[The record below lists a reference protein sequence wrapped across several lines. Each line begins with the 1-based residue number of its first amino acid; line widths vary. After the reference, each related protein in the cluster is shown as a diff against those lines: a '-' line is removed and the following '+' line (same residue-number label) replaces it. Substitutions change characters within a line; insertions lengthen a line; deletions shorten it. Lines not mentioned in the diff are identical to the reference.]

1 MSDTRAVY
9 GFTGPSSLSGRKFTE
24 GVTYAVPMGTEA
36 GNALLKRRASMALTA
51 VGTFWLGRTYWQQI
65 LLVLALLIAKNAFD
79 IELRNIQEAY
89 LPGAQAF
96 PEAVGYF
103 SGSFGQVVLASGL
116 GITTTTQ
123 WVVVHAMLMGVALAA
138 AFFLVNKAGPSQRGF
153 LILVLASATATSSLF
168 LSVGKY
174 DIITFLGAVI
184 LALARSLPGGLLG
197 ALIMASGNPEQAV
210 VAAAA
215 LLLLSFASEFHQF
228 RLRASF
234 ALSGAMAIWA
244 LVQFW
249 LASSGMPAGRVQLL
263 PEYLSESI
271 ARVVAFPGTA
281 LWSWL
286 NAGWLV
292 ALAVVLVVS
301 GPSRKWIVG
310 SLVLLPGLATII
322 TADGGRVFGL
332 IVLPAYLI
340 AGAWLGRTVLSNPRS
355 HPQLIGAFACALLV
369 LPVTIEGQGWFFA
382 QVFGFI
388 GRVT

>member
-1 MSDTRAVY
+1 
-9 GFTGPSSLSGRKFTE
+9 
-24 GVTYAVPMGTEA
+24 MGTEA
-36 GNALLKRRASMALTA
+36 GHALLKRRTTRVLAA
-51 VGTFWLGRTYWQQI
+51 VGNFWLDRKYWQQI
-65 LLVLALLIAKNAFD
+65 LLVLAWLVAKNAFD

-96 PEAVGYF
+96 PEAAGYF

-123 WVVVHAMLMGVALAA
+123 WVLVHAILMGIALGGA
-138 AFFLVNKAGPSQRGF
+138 FLVVSKADPARRAF

-174 DIITFLGAVI
+174 DVITFLGAVI
-184 LALARSLPGGLLG
+184 FALSRSLPGSLLG
-197 ALIMASGNPEQAV
+197 ALIMVSGNPEQTV

-215 LLLLSFASEFHQF
+215 LLLLSFASEFRDI
-228 RLRASF
+228 RLRASL
-234 ALSGAMAIWA
+234 ALVGSLAIWA
-244 LVQFW
+244 LVQLWFS
-249 LASSGMPAGRVQLL
+249 ASGMPAGRVQLL
-263 PEYLSESI
+263 PEFLSESI

-292 ALAVVLVVS
+292 VLAIILTAAK
-301 GPSRKWIVG
+301 PSRKWIVTA
-310 SLVLLPGLATII
+310 LIVIPGLATVI

-332 IVLPAYLI
+332 IVLPAYLT
-340 AGAWLGRTVLSNPRS
+340 AGVWLGRTVLSNPRS
-355 HPQLIGAFACALLV
+355 HPHLVGAFVCALLI

-382 QVFGFI
+382 QTFGLI